1 MSKQTELAASVLEQ
15 SRVKDQLLYET
26 RMSRNLKVERLK
38 RRALRYGLQML
49 FRKIPKVSLQTDSQ
63 KIFSGTQQLL
73 DREGG
78 LAGYNLDVVKKLATG
93 LGMSKS
99 HVGGG
104 SSVVEFGAG
113 TGTLA
118 EVWRSEFGID
128 PICIEIDPELI
139 KILKAKGFITSE
151 STGNISSEISFIYT
165 SNVLEHIE
173 DDVNALI
180 KIRERMQQGG
190 KIAIYVPAFPMLFS
204 DHDRSVGHFR
214 RYEKK
219 ELVHKV
225 KIAGFEIE
233 KCFYN
238 DCIGFL
244 VSLSLRLF
252 GYKNKLGL
260 GSKKSL
266 LFYDEYVYP
275 VSKILDRIVFKH
287 VIGKNLFLF
296 AVNPKLG

>member
-1 MSKQTELAASVLEQ
+1 MI
-15 SRVKDQLLYET
+15 
-26 RMSRNLKVERLK
+26 
-38 RRALRYGLQML
+38 
-49 FRKIPKVSLQTDSQ
+49 FRKIPKVSLQSDSQ
-63 KIFSGTQQLL
+63 KIYSGTQELL
-73 DREGG
+73 DGEEG
-78 LAGYNLDVVKKLATG
+78 LAGYNLDVVRKLATG
-93 LGMSKS
+93 LGMGAN

-104 SSVVEFGAG
+104 SSSVVEFGAG
-113 TGTLA
+113 TGALA
-118 EVWRSEFGID
+118 EVWRSEFGMD

-151 STGNISSEISFIYT
+151 STGDLSSEISFIYT

-190 KIAIYVPAFPMLFS
+190 KIAIYVPALPMLFS
-204 DHDRSVGHFR
+204 DLDRNVGHFR

-225 KIAGFEIE
+225 KMAGFEIE

-238 DCIGFL
+238 DCIGVL
-244 VSLSLRLF
+244 ASLSLRLF
-252 GYKNKLGL
+252 GYKNKSGL

-266 LFYDEYVYP
+266 FIYDKYVYP
-275 VSKILDRIVFKH
+275 VSKTLDRIVFKH

>member
-1 MSKQTELAASVLEQ
+1 MTSHYS
-15 SRVKDQLLYET
+15 
-26 RMSRNLKVERLK
+26 
-38 RRALRYGLQML
+38 LQMI
-49 FRKIPKVSLQTDSQ
+49 FRKIRKVSLQSDSQ
-63 KIFSGTQQLL
+63 KIYSGTQELL
-73 DREGG
+73 DGEEG
-78 LAGYNLDVVKKLATG
+78 LVGYNRDVVKKLATG
-93 LGMSKS
+93 LGVGVN
-99 HVGGG
+99 HVLVRRN

-113 TGTLA
+113 TGALA

-139 KILKAKGFITSE
+139 KILESKGFMTSE
-151 STGNISSEISFIYT
+151 STEDLSSEISFIYT

-190 KIAIYVPAFPMLFS
+190 KIAIYVPALPMLFS
-204 DHDRSVGHFR
+204 DLDRNVGHFR

-225 KIAGFEIE
+225 KMAGFDIE

-238 DCIGFL
+238 DCIGVL
-244 VSLSLRLF
+244 ASLSLRLF
-252 GYKNKLGL
+252 GYKNKSGL

-266 LFYDEYVYP
+266 FIYDKYLYP
-275 VSKILDRIVFKH
+275 VSKTLDRIVFKH

-296 AVNPKLG
+296 AVNPKRG

>member
-1 MSKQTELAASVLEQ
+1 ML
-15 SRVKDQLLYET
+15 
-26 RMSRNLKVERLK
+26 RNLKVERLK
-38 RRALRYGLQML
+38 RIASRFGLQMI
-49 FRKIPKVSLQTDSQ
+49 FRKIPKVSLQSDSQ

-73 DREGG
+73 DGEGG

-93 LGMSKS
+93 LGMSIS

-104 SSVVEFGAG
+104 SSSVVEFGAG

-118 EVWRSEFGID
+118 EVWRSEFGMD

-139 KILKAKGFITSE
+139 KILKAKGFTTSE
-151 STGNISSEISFIYT
+151 SIRDLSSEISFIYT

-173 DDVNALI
+173 DDINALI

-190 KIAIYVPAFPMLFS
+190 KIAIYVPALPMLFS
-204 DHDRSVGHFR
+204 DLDRHVGHFR

-225 KIAGFEIE
+225 KMAGFEIE

-238 DCIGFL
+238 DCLGVL
-244 VSLSLRLF
+244 ASLSLRLL
-252 GYKNKLGL
+252 GYKSRTGL

-266 LFYDEYVYP
+266 LIYDKFIYP
-275 VSKILDRIVFKH
+275 VSMILDKLVFKH

-296 AVNPKLG
+296 AFNPKK

>member
-1 MSKQTELAASVLEQ
+1 MLRCLT
-15 SRVKDQLLYET
+15 
-26 RMSRNLKVERLK
+26 VERLK
-38 RRALRYGLQML
+38 RIASRYSLQMI
-49 FRKIPKVSLQTDSQ
+49 FRKIPKVSLQSDSQ
-63 KIFSGTQQLL
+63 KIYSGTQELL
-73 DREGG
+73 DNEEG

-93 LGMSKS
+93 LGMGIN

-104 SSVVEFGAG
+104 SSSVVEFGAG
-113 TGTLA
+113 TGALA
-118 EVWRSEFGID
+118 EVWRSEFGMD

-151 STGNISSEISFIYT
+151 STGDLSSDISFIYT
-165 SNVLEHIE
+165 SNVLEHIQ

-190 KIAIYVPAFPMLFS
+190 KIAIYVPALPMLFS
-204 DHDRSVGHFR
+204 DLDRNVGHFR
-214 RYEKK
+214 RYKKK

-238 DCIGFL
+238 DCIGVL
-244 VSLSLRLF
+244 ASLSLRVF
-252 GYKNKLGL
+252 GFKNKSGL

-266 LFYDEYVYP
+266 FIYDKYVYP
-275 VSKILDRIVFKH
+275 VSKTLDRIVFKH

-296 AVNPKLG
+296 AVNPKRG